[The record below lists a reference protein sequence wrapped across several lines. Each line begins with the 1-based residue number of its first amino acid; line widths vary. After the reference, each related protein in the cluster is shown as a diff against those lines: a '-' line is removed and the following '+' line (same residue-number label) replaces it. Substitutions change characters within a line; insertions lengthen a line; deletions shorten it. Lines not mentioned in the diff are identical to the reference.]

1 MKPPAQPQRT
11 QSAQE
16 FLNTWMANSSG
27 PWCNSDLVNFA
38 EAYAQ
43 SLKQAAAPAEENEE
57 KMIADKRI
65 WEFIELVA
73 RGNTEMLELE
83 KLASNLIEEKYE
95 SEQTIDSVEE
105 VMIAMDGNQWCA
117 TRKSFRNLMEDIAG
131 FGDTP
136 VQAIVNLVF
145 NEGVELMAQNAR

>member
-1 MKPPAQPQRT
+1 
-11 QSAQE
+11 
-16 FLNTWMANSSG
+16 
-27 PWCNSDLVNFA
+27 
-38 EAYAQ
+38 
-43 SLKQAAAPAEENEE
+43 
-57 KMIADKRI
+57 MIADKKI

-73 RGNTEMLELE
+73 RGNTKMLELE

-95 SEQTIDSVEE
+95 SEQTIDSGEE
-105 VMIAMDGNQWCA
+105 VRIAMDGNQWCA

-145 NEGVELMAQNAR
+145 NEGVELMAQRSA

>member
-1 MKPPAQPQRT
+1 
-11 QSAQE
+11 
-16 FLNTWMANSSG
+16 
-27 PWCNSDLVNFA
+27 
-38 EAYAQ
+38 
-43 SLKQAAAPAEENEE
+43 
-57 KMIADKRI
+57 MIADKKI

-95 SEQTIDSVEE
+95 SEQTIDSGEE
-105 VMIAMDGNQWCA
+105 VRIAMDGNQWCA

-136 VQAIVNLVF
+136 VQAIVNLVKQ
-145 NEGVELMAQNAR
+145 MQARKWT

>member
-1 MKPPAQPQRT
+1 MSYKPGSRVPPEVETTETAQ
-11 QSAQE
+11 
-16 FLNTWMANSSG
+16 
-27 PWCNSDLVNFA
+27 
-38 EAYAQ
+38 
-43 SLKQAAAPAEENEE
+43 AEENEE

-95 SEQTIDSVEE
+95 NEQTIDSGEE
-105 VMIAMDGNQWCA
+105 VVIAMDGNQWCA

-145 NEGVELMAQNAR
+145 NEGVELMAPLPIGQRRMVRLNQMSRQG

>member
-1 MKPPAQPQRT
+1 MGRGRGSRVPPEVETTETAQ
-11 QSAQE
+11 
-16 FLNTWMANSSG
+16 
-27 PWCNSDLVNFA
+27 
-38 EAYAQ
+38 
-43 SLKQAAAPAEENEE
+43 AEENEE

-95 SEQTIDSVEE
+95 SEQTIDSGEE